1 MNDLL
6 TDPKAWFLG
15 LLAILGG
22 IVAWFFQRELARI
35 DKAIADSVKRDEFN
49 QLREDMDGRHQEN
62 KETLGEIKE
71 GITGTHRRMDDL
83 YQKLPEMIR
92 NSR

>member
-15 LLAILGG
+15 LFAILGA

-49 QLREDMDGRHQEN
+49 QLRRDMDGRHQEN
-62 KETLGEIKE
+62 KGTLGEIKE
-71 GITGTHRRMDDL
+71 GIAGTHSRIDAL
-83 YQKLPEMIR
+83 YQKLPEMIQ
-92 NSR
+92 NSK